1 MAETPAVS
9 VADAVADLKAI
20 NAAEREGAPFL
31 VVRSPD
37 GRQHVRELPREPATL
52 TVGRRDESDVAVP
65 WDDEVSR
72 LHALLEHVGDDWV
85 VVDDG
90 LSRNGSFLDGTKV
103 VGRRRLS
110 DGSRLCFGETV
121 VVFHAPGESLSKS
134 TAALPMTAATIP
146 VTPTQHK
153 VLVELCRPVNESAFS
168 PPATNKAIAEAVF
181 LSVDAVKAHLRAM
194 FERFGLEELPQNQ
207 KRGRLAAMALVSGL
221 VTPRDF

>member
-20 NAAEREGAPFL
+20 NAAERAGAPFL
-31 VVRSPD
+31 VVRAPD

-52 TVGRRDESDVAVP
+52 TVGRREESDVSIT

-72 LHALLEHVGDDWV
+72 LHALLEHVSGDWI

-121 VVFHAPGESLSKS
+121 VVFRDPGESMSKS

-153 VLVELCRPVNESAFS
+153 VLVELCRPVNESAFA
-168 PPATNKAIAEAVF
+168 PPATNRVIAEAVF

-207 KRGRLAAMALVSGL
+207 KRGRLAALALVSGL